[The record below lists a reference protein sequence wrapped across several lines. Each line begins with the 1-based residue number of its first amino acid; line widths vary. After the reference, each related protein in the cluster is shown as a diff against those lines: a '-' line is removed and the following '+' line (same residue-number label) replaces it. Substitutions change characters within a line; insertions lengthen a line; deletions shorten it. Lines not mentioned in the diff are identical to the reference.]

1 MSDERIVEEFYQW
14 LIRIPVDH
22 QPAKLVND
30 ALTHL
35 VKLSGC
41 ELIYVELRSTKTK
54 SVKSMGSGAG
64 MSLAAIQASL
74 SHGIVD
80 MVFETQET
88 VQTVANSDARFADN
102 ASVKQNEIEHVLAF
116 PVSSDADRVVV
127 YLQRR
132 GPFDTTDRAR
142 AEFLGMQLGLVISKL
157 VNEQIDSSADE
168 RATRRRNVL
177 AALDHRSWN
186 VTEAAQSGWMFRS
199 HRWPTGK

>member
-1 MSDERIVEEFYQW
+1 MARGERVSLERDQRCRCTFP
-14 LIRIPVDH
+14 R
-22 QPAKLVND
+22 
-30 ALTHL
+30 
-35 VKLSGC
+35 
-41 ELIYVELRSTKTK
+41 
-54 SVKSMGSGAG
+54 GSGVISRGLVGGAC
-64 MSLAAIQASL
+64 L
-74 SHGIVD
+74 
-80 MVFETQET
+80 
-88 VQTVANSDARFADN
+88 QTVANSDARFADN